1 MIKLDTKRGDF
12 KHLEVSG
19 NIVEITADIFAIIK
33 TIYESISDEEQKEMF
48 RKIIVENIKM
58 GFDEEEEEEKNDK
71 IDELIAVLDD
81 LNRVLDELIEDKE
94 DETVCN
100 KA

>member
-19 NIVEITADIFAIIK
+19 SIVEITADIFLIIK
-33 TIYESISDEEQKEMF
+33 TIYESISDEEQKETF
-48 RKIIVENIKM
+48 RKIIVENIEAD
-58 GFDEEEEEEKNDK
+58 FDEKEEKNDK

-81 LNRVLDELIEDKE
+81 LNRVLDELIEDKD

>member
-19 NIVEITADIFAIIK
+19 NIVEITADVFAIIK

-48 RKIIVENIKM
+48 RKIIVENIEM
-58 GFDEEEEEEKNDK
+58 GFGEEEKKNDK
-71 IDELIAVLDD
+71 IDELIAILDD
-81 LNRVLDELIEDKE
+81 LNRVLDELIEDKD
-94 DETVCN
+94 DEAVCN

>member
-19 NIVEITADIFAIIK
+19 NIVEITADVFAIIK

-48 RKIIVENIKM
+48 RKIIMENIEM
-58 GFDEEEEEEKNDK
+58 GFGEEEEKNDK
-71 IDELIAVLDD
+71 IDELIAILDD
-81 LNRVLDELIEDKE
+81 LNRVLDELIEDKD
-94 DETVCN
+94 DEAVCN

>member
-19 NIVEITADIFAIIK
+19 NIVEITADVFAIIK

-48 RKIIVENIKM
+48 RKIIVENIEM
-58 GFDEEEEEEKNDK
+58 GFGEEEEKNDK
-71 IDELIAVLDD
+71 IDELIAILDD
-81 LNRVLDELIEDKE
+81 LNRVLDELIEDKD
-94 DETVCN
+94 DEAVCN
-100 KA
+100 KD

>member
-19 NIVEITADIFAIIK
+19 NIVEITADVFAIIR

-58 GFDEEEEEEKNDK
+58 GFDEEEEEKNDK
-71 IDELIAVLDD
+71 IDELIAILDD
-81 LNRVLDELIEDKE
+81 LNRVLDELFEDKD
-94 DETVCN
+94 DEAVCN

>member
-19 NIVEITADIFAIIK
+19 NIVEITADVFAIIK

-48 RKIIVENIKM
+48 RKIIMENI
-58 GFDEEEEEEKNDK
+58 E
-71 IDELIAVLDD
+71 I
-81 LNRVLDELIEDKE
+81 
-94 DETVCN
+94 
-100 KA
+100 

>member
-19 NIVEITADIFAIIK
+19 NIVEITADVFAIIK

-48 RKIIVENIKM
+48 RKIIVENIEM
-58 GFDEEEEEEKNDK
+58 GFGEEEEEKNDK
-71 IDELIAVLDD
+71 IDELIAILDN
-81 LNRVLDELIEDKE
+81 LNRVLDELIEDKD
-94 DETVCN
+94 DEAVCN

>member
-19 NIVEITADIFAIIK
+19 NIVEITADVFAIIK

-48 RKIIVENIKM
+48 RKIIVENIEM
-58 GFDEEEEEEKNDK
+58 GFGEEKEEKNDK
-71 IDELIAVLDD
+71 IDELIAILDD
-81 LNRVLDELIEDKE
+81 LNRVLDELIEDKD
-94 DETVCN
+94 DEAVCN

>member
-58 GFDEEEEEEKNDK
+58 GFDEEEEKNDK
-71 IDELIAVLDD
+71 IDELIAILDD
-81 LNRVLDELIEDKE
+81 LNRVLDELIEDKD
-94 DETVCN
+94 DEAVCN

>member
-48 RKIIVENIKM
+48 RKIVVENIKM
-58 GFDEEEEEEKNDK
+58 GFDEEEEKNDK

>member
-19 NIVEITADIFAIIK
+19 NIAEITADVFAVIK
-33 TIYESISDEEQKEMF
+33 TIYESISDKEQKEMF
-48 RKIIVENIKM
+48 RKIIVENIEM
-58 GFDEEEEEEKNDK
+58 VFGEEEEKNDK
-71 IDELIAVLDD
+71 IDELIAILDD
-81 LNRVLDELIEDKE
+81 LSRVLDELIEDKD
-94 DETVCN
+94 DEAVCD

>member
-19 NIVEITADIFAIIK
+19 NIVEITADVFAIIK

-48 RKIIVENIKM
+48 RKIIVENIEM
-58 GFDEEEEEEKNDK
+58 GFGEEEEEEKNDK
-71 IDELIAVLDD
+71 IDELIAILDD
-81 LNRVLDELIEDKE
+81 LNRVLDELIEDKD
-94 DETVCN
+94 DEAVCN

>member
-19 NIVEITADIFAIIK
+19 NIVEITADVFAIIK

-48 RKIIVENIKM
+48 RKIIVENIEM
-58 GFDEEEEEEKNDK
+58 GFGEEEEKNDK
-71 IDELIAVLDD
+71 IDELIAILDD
-81 LNRVLDELIEDKE
+81 LNRVLDELIEDKD
-94 DETVCN
+94 DEAVCN

>member
-19 NIVEITADIFAIIK
+19 NIVEITADVFAIIK

-48 RKIIVENIKM
+48 RKIIVENIEM
-58 GFDEEEEEEKNDK
+58 GFDEEEEEKNDK
-71 IDELIAVLDD
+71 IDELIAILDD
-81 LNRVLDELIEDKE
+81 LNRVLDELIEDKD
-94 DETVCN
+94 DEAVCN

>member
-19 NIVEITADIFAIIK
+19 NIVEITADVFAIIK

-48 RKIIVENIKM
+48 RKIIVENIEM
-58 GFDEEEEEEKNDK
+58 GFGEEEEEKNDK
-71 IDELIAVLDD
+71 IDELITILDD
-81 LNRVLDELIEDKE
+81 LNRVLDELIEDKD
-94 DETVCN
+94 DEAVCN

>member
-19 NIVEITADIFAIIK
+19 NIVEITADVFAIIK

-48 RKIIVENIKM
+48 RKIIVENIEM
-58 GFDEEEEEEKNDK
+58 GFDEEKEEKNDK
-71 IDELIAVLDD
+71 IDELIAILDD
-81 LNRVLDELIEDKE
+81 LNRVLDELIEDKD
-94 DETVCN
+94 DEAVCN

>member
-19 NIVEITADIFAIIK
+19 NIVEITADVFAIIK

-48 RKIIVENIKM
+48 RKIIVENIEM
-58 GFDEEEEEEKNDK
+58 GFGEEEEKNDK
-71 IDELIAVLDD
+71 IDELIAILDD
-81 LNRVLDELIEDKE
+81 LNRVLDELIEDKD

>member
-19 NIVEITADIFAIIK
+19 NIVEITADVFAIIK

-48 RKIIVENIKM
+48 RKIIVENIEM
-58 GFDEEEEEEKNDK
+58 GFDEEEEEKNDK
-71 IDELIAVLDD
+71 IDELISILDD
-81 LNRVLDELIEDKE
+81 LNRVLDELIEDKD
-94 DETVCN
+94 DEAVCN

>member
-12 KHLEVSG
+12 NHLEVSG
-19 NIVEITADIFAIIK
+19 NIVEITADVFAIIK

-48 RKIIVENIKM
+48 RKIIVENIEM
-58 GFDEEEEEEKNDK
+58 GFGEEEEKNDK
-71 IDELIAVLDD
+71 IDELIAILDD
-81 LNRVLDELIEDKE
+81 LNRVLDELIEDKG
-94 DETVCN
+94 DEAVCN

>member
-19 NIVEITADIFAIIK
+19 NIVEITADIFAIIR

-48 RKIIVENIKM
+48 RKIIVENIEM
-58 GFDEEEEEEKNDK
+58 GFGEEEEEKNDK
-71 IDELIAVLDD
+71 IDELIAILDD
-81 LNRVLDELIEDKE
+81 LNRVLDELIEDKD